1 MNLTTEE
8 KSQRSRL
15 NDWYQLGQSP
25 LMLSIE
31 RSVCGCD
38 YGATSWTTQAE
49 AQEMASLLQ
58 LERQT
63 MLLDLGSGSGWP
75 ALYMAKITGCDIA
88 LVDLPVEGLRI
99 ARTRI
104 QQDNN
109 SGACWVAVADAA
121 ELPFGAATVDALC
134 HADLLCC
141 LRRKVEVLSDCRRVL
156 RPGGRMVFSV
166 ISVVPG
172 LAPADHVRA
181 VTSGPEFIE
190 SQASYPVLLAEAGWT
205 VIEQRDITREFTVL
219 TRQRL
224 NAELKQ
230 RSKLEVQTNATE
242 VEERITRG
250 RSRSLALSDGLL
262 KRELFIVSHDQ

>member
-75 ALYMAKITGCDIA
+75 ALYMAKITGCDVA

-99 ARTRI
+99 ARTRA
-104 QQDNN
+104 QQDSN

-121 ELPFGAATVDALC
+121 
-134 HADLLCC
+134 
-141 LRRKVEVLSDCRRVL
+141 
-156 RPGGRMVFSV
+156 
-166 ISVVPG
+166 
-172 LAPADHVRA
+172 
-181 VTSGPEFIE
+181 
-190 SQASYPVLLAEAGWT
+190 
-205 VIEQRDITREFTVL
+205 
-219 TRQRL
+219 
-224 NAELKQ
+224 
-230 RSKLEVQTNATE
+230 
-242 VEERITRG
+242 
-250 RSRSLALSDGLL
+250 
-262 KRELFIVSHDQ
+262 